1 LEGVRL
7 PTRGDGLL
15 VVSFDRRERCVGH
28 AFGEQARSG
37 ADESVAVDDVVV
49 EEAEGLAWFHRF
61 EPETDLAQLYSHR
74 VDVDAVDAVRD
85 DVAHCGLG
93 LGDAGFVVSGADASE
108 AMGDSASG
116 GDEEVTGPDRWIADG
131 QAEDGS
137 FGVWA
142 RLCFVEECVQ
152 AGFEE
157 AVDQR
162 GRGVVSTGCLTFV
175 AGQGV
180 EREGPS

>member
-1 LEGVRL
+1 MTLGSLSPER
-7 PTRGDGLL
+7 TRA
-15 VVSFDRRERCVGH
+15 RRWAIRR
-28 AFGEQARSG
+28 AA
-37 ADESVAVDDVVV
+37 A
-49 EEAEGLAWFHRF
+49 
-61 EPETDLAQLYSHR
+61 
-74 VDVDAVDAVRD
+74 
-85 DVAHCGLG
+85 
-93 LGDAGFVVSGADASE
+93 
-108 AMGDSASG
+108 
-116 GDEEVTGPDRWIADG
+116 DEEVTGPDRWIADG